1 MVQVLGTL
9 FLKKCLNSKNI
20 SFMQLLYTLVY

>member
-9 FLKKCLNSKNI
+9 FLKKCLNNKNI